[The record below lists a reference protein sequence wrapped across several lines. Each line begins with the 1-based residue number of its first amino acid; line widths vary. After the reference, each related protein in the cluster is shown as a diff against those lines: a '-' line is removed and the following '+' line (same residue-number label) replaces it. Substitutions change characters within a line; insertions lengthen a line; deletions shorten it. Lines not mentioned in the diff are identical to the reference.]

1 MLVCYRFKKIL
12 WNTRLSEGNKKVNP
26 KEIKER
32 RKRKRIMFLAKLKFG
47 EYFEERQ
54 VETRIKTAFLRDK
67 TPKHY

>member
-54 VETRIKTAFLRDK
+54 VGC
-67 TPKHY
+67 